1 METPAPGFEPTTF
14 RPMVSAC
21 SWFPSLRYF
30 SLRYPTQWALSS
42 CQDPGLNSDLM
53 ELSIQLMDRYEI
65 YPLPG
70 LLPQERVGMHG
81 FTNNPDLTG
90 PPYIISIIYP
100 SALTN
105 NKF

>member
-1 METPAPGFEPTTF
+1 MSRRLLAAGYHHHGN
-14 RPMVSAC
+14 SA
-21 SWFPSLRYF
+21 FANQHPVGPLK
-30 SLRYPTQWALSS
+30 LP
-42 CQDPGLNSDLM
+42 DPGLNSDLM
-53 ELSIQLMDRYEI
+53 ELSIQLVDRYEI

-100 SALTN
+100 SALIN